1 MAQHQTVEAYSHD
14 HTTPMDYAEHERT
27 YRGFLA
33 LAKWGSITL
42 AVILVLMAFFLV

>member
-33 LAKWGSITL
+33 LAKWGS
-42 AVILVLMAFFLV
+42 AAVVVILVLMAFFLL